1 MRTTS
6 YLIAVTTIASSV
18 MLRPAAAQ
26 ANYEIALS
34 GGRAFMVDVDD
45 PDPSGSHSLTGTV
58 ERRKAGA
65 GLSFGVEAG
74 LHQYLILRQDLEPD
88 VTGWSS
94 KLEDTRTAW
103 RVTPFVRWGTG
114 SNVRVYGQL
123 GMGLYAQ
130 QQSYFDQQW
139 ERGVLVVDTE
149 YSSTDLGP
157 GVHLGLGFE
166 LFPGKVPVGLTLGF
180 RSHAVL
186 SGGDWFNTA
195 DVGLVYRWGSRSRP

>member
-45 PDPSGSHSLTGTV
+45 PDPAGSHSLTGTV
-58 ERRKAGA
+58 ERRQAGT

-74 LHQYLILRQDLEPD
+74 LHRYLMLRQDLEPD

-130 QQSYFDQQW
+130 EQSYFDQQW

-149 YSSTDLGP
+149 YSSTDPGP

-166 LFPGKVPVGLTLGF
+166 LFPGSVPVGLTLGL

-186 SGGDWFNTA
+186 S
-195 DVGLVYRWGSRSRP
+195 